1 MADFKAM
8 NKSAFWNDVEYHS
21 AFGRGLPTR
30 EDLCVIGNANVFRDL
45 LINESIDH
53 GPKHGEALEWCHK
66 HGFIQS
72 DAFEEQVYY
81 VLPSPLHE
89 AFLSWKL
96 MPSDVVI
103 PYDSVL
109 ELAIAVICQFSP
121 SQLLTPR
128 RRTNGTPQDK
138 PPEAQYQKEFYRGLF
153 KLFGGA
159 FGSPEYG
166 TERGTRQGRI
176 DFFID
181 AKKWGIELV
190 RDGNELYEHGSR
202 FEETGAYGVWL
213 TANDMLQYLTLDFR
227 RTQPVVSH
235 GELFFGFADDLC

>member
-1 MADFKAM
+1 MADFKVM
-8 NKSAFWNDVEYHS
+8 NKSAFWFHVEYYS
-21 AFGRGLPTR
+21 AFGRGLPTNEELR
-30 EDLCVIGNANVFRDL
+30 VIGYANVFRDL

-53 GPKHGEALEWCHK
+53 GAKYGEALEWCHR
-66 HGFIQS
+66 HGFIQC
-72 DAFEEQVYY
+72 DALEEQVYY

-89 AFLSWKL
+89 AYLSWKL
-96 MPSDVVI
+96 MPLDVII
-103 PYDSVL
+103 PYDAVL
-109 ELAIAVICQFSP
+109 DLAIAVIRQFSP
-121 SQLLTPR
+121 SQLLTPPPR
-128 RRTNGTPQDK
+128 MKGTVEDK

-166 TERGTRQGRI
+166 TERGARRGRI

-190 RDGNELYEHGSR
+190 RDGIEHGSR

-213 TANDMLQYLTLDFR
+213 PANDMLQYLILDFR
-227 RTQPVVSH
+227 RTQPIVTH
-235 GELFFGFADDLC
+235 GELFFWFF